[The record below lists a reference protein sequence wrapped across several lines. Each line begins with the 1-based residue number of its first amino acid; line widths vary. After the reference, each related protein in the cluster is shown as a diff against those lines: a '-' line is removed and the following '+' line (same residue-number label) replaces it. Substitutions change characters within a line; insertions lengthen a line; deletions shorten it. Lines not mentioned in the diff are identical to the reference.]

1 MLLIQTFISISSA
14 VLQNCLFNN
23 VCKKELETNDHI
35 YRFNMIMY
43 AVYCIVWDSFFGR
56 TSVFFY
62 SCFGTFVLIY
72 F

>member
-1 MLLIQTFISISSA
+1 MLLIQTFISISSV

-43 AVYCIVWDSFFGR
+43 IV
-56 TSVFFY
+56 
-62 SCFGTFVLIY
+62 CMNFVWMVTVQK
-72 F
+72 